1 MQIDLPYLCT
11 TIGNLSGVPVRI
23 FEGEYLTFYYSQVY
37 LPRDPMAVC
46 RDQIFAVNDHVGY
59 VTTPHFHY
67 YGIVN
72 SGQTKIVI
80 GPTRQIAETDQ
91 ELRELAFRA
100 DVTPD
105 DTADFITG
113 MKSIVRMPVE
123 NILQMLCTMNHVMN
137 GEMLS
142 LKDIAIYDA
151 DQEKLLEDQGR
162 QQAAQKLSAKA
173 DEAQSLHNTL
183 DQEQTLLRMVR
194 KGDTAALKEWIDH
207 APAIRGGV
215 LAREQLR
222 QRKNTFIVAVT
233 LVSRAAIRGGMNVED
248 AFSHSDSYIQ
258 QCELLSS
265 PGDILNLQ
273 YRMVLDYTERVERLR
288 LGRQPSRLTIDVA
301 NYIQRHMSE
310 PVTAE
315 KIAENLFLNRSYLS
329 RKFKE
334 ETGETLTDFILKE
347 KTEEAKRLLR
357 YSDKSLTAIG
367 SYLGFSS
374 ASHFSRVF
382 KAYAGS
388 TPSEYREKALSKD
401 LCLFSGGKATK
412 KKIPEALKVQAF
424 RDFPEKGANQI

>member
-1 MQIDLPYLCT
+1 MQINLPYLCT

-23 FEGEYLTFYYSQVY
+23 FEGENLTFYYSQAY
-37 LPRDPMAVC
+37 LPRDPMTVY
-46 RDQIFAVNDHVGY
+46 RDRIFAVNDHVGY

-80 GPTRQIAETDQ
+80 GPTRQITETDQ

-100 DVTPD
+100 DVTAD
-105 DTADFITG
+105 DTEDFIAG
-113 MKSIVRMPVE
+113 MKSIIRMPFE
-123 NILQMLCTMNHVMN
+123 SILQMLCTMNHVMN
-137 GEMLS
+137 GETLS
-142 LKDIAIYDA
+142 LKDITIYDA
-151 DQEKLLEDQGR
+151 EQERLLADQGR
-162 QQAAQKLSAKA
+162 QQAAQKLSARV

-183 DQEQTLLRMVR
+183 SQEQALLRMVR
-194 KGDTAALKEWIDH
+194 KGDTAALKEWISH

-215 LAREQLR
+215 LAKEQLR
-222 QRKNTFIVAVT
+222 QKKNTFIVAVT
-233 LVSRAAIRGGMNVED
+233 LVSRAAIRGGMDVED

-265 PGDILNLQ
+265 PSDILNLQ

-288 LGRQPSRLTIDVA
+288 LGKQPSKLTIDVA
-301 NYIQRHMSE
+301 NYIQHHMSE
-310 PVTAE
+310 PITAE
-315 KIAENLFLNRSYLS
+315 KMAEELFLNRSYLS

-382 KAYAGS
+382 KAYVGS
-388 TPSEYREKALSKD
+388 TPSEYREKH
-401 LCLFSGGKATK
+401 
-412 KKIPEALKVQAF
+412 
-424 RDFPEKGANQI
+424 N

>member
-1 MQIDLPYLCT
+1 MQVDLPYLCT

-23 FEGEYLTFYYSQVY
+23 FEGENLTFYYSQAY
-37 LPRDPMAVC
+37 LPRDPMAVY

-80 GPTRQIAETDQ
+80 GPTRQITETDQ

-100 DVTPD
+100 DVTAD
-105 DTADFITG
+105 DTEDFITG
-113 MKSIVRMPVE
+113 MKSIVRMPFE
-123 NILQMLCTMNHVMN
+123 SILQMLCTMNHVMN

-151 DQEKLLEDQGR
+151 DQKKLLADQGR
-162 QQAAQKLSAKA
+162 QQAALKLSAKV

-183 DQEQTLLRMVR
+183 SQEQALLRMVR
-194 KGDTAALKEWIDH
+194 KGDTAALKEWVSR

-215 LAREQLR
+215 LAKEQLR
-222 QRKNTFIVAVT
+222 QRKNTFIVTVT
-233 LVSRAAIRGGMNVED
+233 LVSRAAIRGGMDVDD

-265 PGDILNLQ
+265 PAEIMNLQ
-273 YRMVLDYTERVERLR
+273 YRMILDYTERVERLH
-288 LGRQPSRLTIDVA
+288 LGKHPTKLTVDVA
-301 NYIQRHMSE
+301 NYIQHHMSE
-310 PVTAE
+310 PITAE
-315 KIAENLFLNRSYLS
+315 KIAEELFLSRPYLS

-334 ETGETLTDFILKE
+334 ETGESLTDFILKE

-357 YSDKSLTAIG
+357 YSDKPLTAIG
-367 SYLGFSS
+367 AYLGFSS

-382 KAYAGS
+382 KTYVGS
-388 TPSEYREKALSKD
+388 TPSEYRDKYL
-401 LCLFSGGKATK
+401 
-412 KKIPEALKVQAF
+412 
-424 RDFPEKGANQI
+424 